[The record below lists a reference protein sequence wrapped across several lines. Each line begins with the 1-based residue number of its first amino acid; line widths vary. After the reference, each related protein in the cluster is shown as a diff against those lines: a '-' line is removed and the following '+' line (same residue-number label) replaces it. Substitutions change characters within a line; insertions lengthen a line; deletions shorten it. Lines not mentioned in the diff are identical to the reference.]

1 MYTDFDVE
9 WLIQQRHRDLYWNGT
24 DIIAMVNSL
33 KIMGNE
39 GANVIIIY
47 GKGFKLEGSKHPHS
61 STIMESVDCLNWISK
76 VIIK

>member
-1 MYTDFDVE
+1 
-9 WLIQQRHRDLYWNGT
+9 
-24 DIIAMVNSL
+24 MVNSL

-61 STIMESVDCLNWISK
+61 STIMESASIGLAK
-76 VIIK
+76 